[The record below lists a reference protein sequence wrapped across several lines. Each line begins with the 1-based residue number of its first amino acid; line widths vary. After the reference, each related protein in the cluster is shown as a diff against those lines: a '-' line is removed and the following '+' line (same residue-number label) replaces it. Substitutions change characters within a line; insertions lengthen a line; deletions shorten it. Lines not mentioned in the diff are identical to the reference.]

1 MSWPT
6 SPLLAQWML
15 TEVGLQKNHQAST
28 ERDTDTD
35 TQKREHYQGLRI
47 AKLKAVVYVGNHNL
61 R

>member
-1 MSWPT
+1 
-6 SPLLAQWML
+6 ML

-35 TQKREHYQGLRI
+35 TEREREHYQGLRI
-47 AKLKAVVYVGNHNL
+47 AKLKAVVYVGNQNL